1 MGCETMSDHFA
12 LSFEQVGHAFLG
24 RSLFEN
30 FDLRIA
36 PGETVALLGPSGSGK
51 TTILQIAAGIID
63 PVRGR
68 VRRNYRRQGLVF
80 QEPRLLPWM
89 TLIDNIAYG
98 LAAAGMPKR
107 QRRETA
113 GQFALEVGLE
123 ETDFQKYP
131 VELSGGMRQRAGVA
145 RALAVEPDML
155 FLDEPFS
162 AVDVGLRRHL
172 QELLVAAARRRG
184 FSTLLVTHDLHEAL
198 LVADRLI
205 VLSGVDGD
213 VIAVHTPAG
222 SPGRRLARAVFDE
235 VEFLSESPA
244 FAELFSAKERMR

>member
-1 MGCETMSDHFA
+1 MSDRSI
-12 LSFEQVGHAFLG
+12 LRFEHVGHAFLG

-30 FDLRIA
+30 FDLGIA

-68 VRRNYRRQGLVF
+68 VHRHYRRQGLVF

-98 LAAAGMPKR
+98 LAAAGMRKR
-107 QRRETA
+107 ERRERA
-113 GQFALEVGLE
+113 GNFALEVGLE
-123 ETDFQKYP
+123 VADFGKYP

-172 QELLVAAARRRG
+172 QELLVGAARRRG

-205 VLSGVDGD
+205 VLSGVDGR
-213 VIAVHTPAG
+213 ITAAHKPAG
-222 SPGRRLARAVFDE
+222 SPGRRMARAVFDE
-235 VEFLSESPA
+235 AERLSESPA
-244 FAELFSAKERMR
+244 FAELFSARERVR

>member
-1 MGCETMSDHFA
+1 
-12 LSFEQVGHAFLG
+12 
-24 RSLFEN
+24 
-30 FDLRIA
+30 
-36 PGETVALLGPSGSGK
+36 
-51 TTILQIAAGIID
+51 
-63 PVRGR
+63 
-68 VRRNYRRQGLVF
+68 
-80 QEPRLLPWM
+80 M

-107 QRRETA
+107 EWRERA
-113 GQFALEVGLE
+113 GLFALEVGLE
-123 ETDFQKYP
+123 VADFGKYP

-172 QELLVAAARRRG
+172 QELLVGAARRRG

-205 VLSGVDGD
+205 VLSGVDGR
-213 VIAVHTPAG
+213 VVAAHKPAG
-222 SPGRRLARAVFDE
+222 APGRRMARAVFDE
-235 VEFLSESPA
+235 AERLSESPA
-244 FAELFSAKERMR
+244 FAELFSAEERVR

>member
-1 MGCETMSDHFA
+1 MSENPA
-12 LSFEQVGHAFLG
+12 LRFEHVGHAFLG

-30 FDLRIA
+30 FDLCIGA
-36 PGETVALLGPSGSGK
+36 GECVALLGPSGSGK

-63 PVRGR
+63 PIRGR
-68 VRRNYRRQGLVF
+68 VHRKYRRQGLVF

-98 LAAAGMPKR
+98 LSAAGMPKYE
-107 QRRETA
+107 RRKRA
-113 GQFALEVGLE
+113 GRYALQVGLE
-123 ETDFQKYP
+123 ETDFGKYP

-172 QELLVAAARRRG
+172 QQLLVAAARKRG

-198 LVADRLI
+198 LVADRLV
-205 VLSGVDGD
+205 VLSGVDGS
-213 VIAVHTPAG
+213 VIAGHLPAG
-222 SPGRRLARAVFDE
+222 SPGERTARQIFDE
-235 VEFLSESPA
+235 AELLSASAA
-244 FAELFSAKERMR
+244 FAELFSAKERVR

>member
-1 MGCETMSDHFA
+1 MSDHFA

-30 FDLRIA
+30 FDLSIA

-98 LAAAGMPKR
+98 LAAVGIPKR
-107 QRRETA
+107 LRREIA
-113 GQFALEVGLE
+113 ARFALEVGLE
-123 ETDFQKYP
+123 ETDFRKYP

-172 QELLVAAARRRG
+172 QELLVMAARKRG

-205 VLSGVDGD
+205 VLSGVDGR
-213 VIAVHTPAG
+213 VIAAHRPGG
-222 SPGRRLARAVFDE
+222 SPGRRMARAVFDE
-235 VEFLSESPA
+235 AELLAESPA
-244 FAELFSAKERMR
+244 FAELFSAKKRMR